1 MRSYEVTLGHRS
13 VEDTEGSRSKESV
26 KTKLVDLRMW
36 RLTLVSW
43 LQHIMAS
50 YQCWYNHQTLAPNNI
65 VSVEKSV
72 LTTHGGRG
80 GRRVQL
86 LQDTFLHPPE
96 DALLL
101 LLLLLASWGVVTL
114 GSSWHHWLLH
124 HHGHHLARVQVTLHL
139 RIHLTWQGKRLW
151 LAWTGKTE
159 TKNKKIVCVC
169 SDKLK

>member
-1 MRSYEVTLGHRS
+1 MEAYISILTTAYHGIISLLIQPP
-13 VEDTEGSRSKESV
+13 DT
-26 KTKLVDLRMW
+26 
-36 RLTLVSW
+36 
-43 LQHIMAS
+43 
-50 YQCWYNHQTLAPNNI
+50 APNNI

-86 LQDTFLHPPE
+86 VQDTFLHPPE

-114 GSSWHHWLLH
+114 GSCWHHWLLR

-151 LAWTGKTE
+151 LAWTGKTQTK
-159 TKNKKIVCVC
+159 TKNSVCVC
-169 SDKLK
+169 SDKLKWLSLETKNIDRFQLYLLQNKTYA